1 MILWLANK
9 VSSWKF
15 LGRWLGLEE
24 RDIQRIVAQNSESV
38 REQCYQMFVQWENL
52 HPEMYSYCV
61 LGEALVND
69 EENRSLYSRFV
80 EEVEHQEATFSV

>member
-1 MILWLANK
+1 MT
-9 VSSWKF
+9 
-15 LGRWLGLEE
+15 
-24 RDIQRIVAQNSESV
+24 QNSESV

-61 LGEALVND
+61 LGEALAND

-80 EEVEHQEATFSV
+80 EEVEHQEAIFSV